1 MDLILLSSLEIRSI
15 KQTFL
20 IACEAVVNTYD
31 LVEYLNNFFYQRSV
45 EIRFYKTYK
54 FWNYVISTKVK

>member
-54 FWNYVISTKVK
+54 F